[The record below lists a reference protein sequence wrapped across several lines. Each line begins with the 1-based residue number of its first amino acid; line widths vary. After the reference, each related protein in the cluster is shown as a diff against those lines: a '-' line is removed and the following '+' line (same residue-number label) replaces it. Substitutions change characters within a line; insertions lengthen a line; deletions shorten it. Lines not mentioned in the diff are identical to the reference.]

1 MVLVRIQVSTFSG
14 HSSTRN
20 AKLLST
26 SRLVKNATTL
36 VSLVVLLILLSVRRR
51 ETAIVTLV
59 ISAVHILTVDPEF

>member
-14 HSSTRN
+14 RSSTRN

-59 ISAVHILTVDPEF
+59 ISAVHILTVDPAF

>member
-14 HSSTRN
+14 RSSTRS

-36 VSLVVLLILLSVRRR
+36 VSLVVSLILLSARRR
-51 ETAIVTLV
+51 ETAIVTPV
-59 ISAVHILTVDPEF
+59 ISAAHTLTVDPAF